1 MYSEA
6 GGGGFRQCVDL
17 FGKSFINKQ
26 LRACGERA
34 GVWLLQARVLPAL
47 HLSGGPARKLRRCAQ
62 SQQEM
67 FSAATVAKLI
77 ILPWSGVFSLISR
90 NKMGSWRTVRNKDV
104 ALYVEGVYMTIK

>member
-1 MYSEA
+1 MYS

-47 HLSGGPARKLRRCAQ
+47 PFKRRPSLKAEALCPEPTRNVFCSNS
-62 SQQEM
+62 SQ
-67 FSAATVAKLI
+67 AHYLTLVC
-77 ILPWSGVFSLISR
+77 WGVSS
-90 NKMGSWRTVRNKDV
+90 
-104 ALYVEGVYMTIK
+104 